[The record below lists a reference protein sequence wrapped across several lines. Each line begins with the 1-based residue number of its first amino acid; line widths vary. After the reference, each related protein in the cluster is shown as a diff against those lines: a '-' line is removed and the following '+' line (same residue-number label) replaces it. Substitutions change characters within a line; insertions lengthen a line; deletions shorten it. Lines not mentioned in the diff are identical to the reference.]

1 MSEPGIPVDRAY
13 VGGTGP
19 DDPIVA
25 VREGWVAT
33 IVLNRPEKRN
43 AISLAMYQRLGEV
56 VEGLSADDTVRC
68 VVVRGAGDKAFAAGA
83 DIGEF
88 GALRTG
94 QANAE
99 SYDSAAARSSAALAA
114 CRHPVVALIQGVCVG
129 GGLELAA
136 RCDIRVCGASARFGM
151 PVRNLGLTVDHGELE
166 ILLRLARPADVLE
179 LLLEGRLIG
188 AEEARHKGL
197 VNRVVPDADV
207 ERATYAVAKRIAE
220 GAPLS
225 ARWHRKFVYRLL
237 EGRPLTEEERR
248 EPYLAYD
255 TEDYRIGCE
264 AFLHKVKPAFKGR

>member
-1 MSEPGIPVDRAY
+1 MAESGTLTTRTYVLGSGPG
-13 VGGTGP
+13 
-19 DDPIVA
+19 DPIFA
-25 VREGWVAT
+25 TCEGPIAT
-33 IVLNRPEKRN
+33 VVLNRPEKRN

-56 VEGLSADDTVRC
+56 LEELSVSDDVRC
-68 VVVRGAGDKAFAAGA
+68 IVMRGAGDKAFAAGA

-94 QANAE
+94 QENAE
-99 SYDSAAARSSAALAA
+99 AYDGAAARAGTALAA
-114 CRHPVVALIQGVCVG
+114 CRHPVVALIQGVCIG

-136 RCDIRVCGASARFGM
+136 RCDIRICAASARFAM
-151 PVRNLGLTVDHGELE
+151 PVRNLGLTVDYGELE
-166 ILLRLARPADVLE
+166 VLMRVARPADVLE

-188 AEEARHKGL
+188 AEEAHGKGL

-207 ERATYAVAKRIAE
+207 ERETYATARRIAE

-237 EGRPLTEEERR
+237 EGRPLTEDERR

-255 TEDYRIGCE
+255 TEDYRIGCD
-264 AFLHKVKPAFKGR
+264 AFARKVKPAFKGR